1 MSRFFG
7 QIRQIGYVVH
17 DIEASMR
24 HWSEV
29 LGVGPWFYAPSV
41 PVEKFLYQG
50 QPSAVQTSVAL
61 ANSGPLQVELIQPR
75 NDAPSIYLD
84 FLRSGREGAQHVAY
98 WTTDFEADLARLTA
112 QGFKV
117 VMQGEVG
124 RNGRYVYFATED
136 GPGGHSGTVVEL
148 SEVLG
153 PKGTMFRMIR
163 EAAEGWDGAD
173 PIRPFPDLKALAG

>member
-7 QIRQIGYVVH
+7 EIRQVGYVVR
-17 DIEASMR
+17 DIEAAMR
-24 HWSEV
+24 HWSDV
-29 LGVGPWFYAPSV
+29 LGVGPWFYAPNV
-41 PVEKFLYQG
+41 PVEKFLYLG

-61 ANSGPLQVELIQPR
+61 ANSGPLQIELIQPR
-75 NDAPSIYLD
+75 NEAPSIYRD
-84 FLRSGREGAQHVAY
+84 FLLSGREGAQHVAY
-98 WTTDFEADLARLTA
+98 WTTHFEDDLARLTA

-124 RNGRYVYFATED
+124 RNGRYVYFGTE
-136 GPGGHSGTVVEL
+136 GGQSGTVVEL

-163 EAAEGWDGAD
+163 EAAEGWDGTD
-173 PIRPFPDLKALAG
+173 PVRPFPDLKALAG